1 MCLEQRERNGYKD
14 ENLYGTKRIQIP
26 TPQFVIFY
34 NGSQEQPDRKILRL
48 SDAYCVKEE
57 HPALELTAVML
68 NINRGHNEKL
78 KEMCKSLKDY
88 SEYTARVRE
97 YAQVKPVEEA
107 VEQAISECIQEGI
120 MAEFLKQNRAEAKQV
135 SIYEYDEEKHMRQ
148 EREASWEEGREE
160 GIEEGI
166 KKGKQELL
174 ERLIQKKLVKG
185 KSISEIAEELEEEEE
200 VIAEM
205 IQKSVRAR
213 K

>member
-1 MCLEQRERNGYKD
+1 M
-14 ENLYGTKRIQIP
+14 
-26 TPQFVIFY
+26 
-34 NGSQEQPDRKILRL
+34 
-48 SDAYCVKEE
+48 
-57 HPALELTAVML
+57 
-68 NINRGHNEKL
+68 
-78 KEMCKSLKDY
+78 
-88 SEYTARVRE
+88 
-97 YAQVKPVEEA
+97 
-107 VEQAISECIQEGI
+107 
-120 MAEFLKQNRAEAKQV
+120 

-148 EREASWEEGREE
+148 EREA
-160 GIEEGI
+160 GI